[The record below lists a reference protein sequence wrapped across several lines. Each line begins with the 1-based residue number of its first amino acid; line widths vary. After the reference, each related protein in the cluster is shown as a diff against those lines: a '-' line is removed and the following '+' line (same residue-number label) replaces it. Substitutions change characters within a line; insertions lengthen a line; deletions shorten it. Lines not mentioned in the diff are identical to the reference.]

1 MIIVSER
8 PSNEVR
14 QMVYAFF
21 AEECGVATEAL
32 RDESRIIEDLDGD
45 SLMLLSLLGSVCRR
59 YGIKVELR
67 TLGRHLMRKPAG
79 TVGEVVTLTEALA
92 RHGDKILEIE
102 L

>member
-1 MIIVSER
+1 VTIVSE
-8 PSNEVR
+8 PESHEVR

-21 AEECGVATEAL
+21 AEECGVPGDSL
-32 RDESRIIEDLDGD
+32 RDDLRIIEDLDGD

-79 TVGEVVTLTEALA
+79 TVGQVVTLTEALA
-92 RHGDKILEIE
+92 RHGDKILEVE

>member
-1 MIIVSER
+1 
-8 PSNEVR
+8 
-14 QMVYAFF
+14 MVYAFF
-21 AEECGVATEAL
+21 ADECGVAADSL

-59 YGIKVELR
+59 YNIKVELR
-67 TLGRHLMRKPAG
+67 TLGRHLMRKPAA
-79 TVGEVVTLTEALA
+79 TVGQVVVLTEALA

>member
-1 MIIVSER
+1 MSER
-8 PSNEVR
+8 QSDEVR
-14 QMVYAFF
+14 QMVYGFF
-21 AEECGVATEAL
+21 AEECGVAVESL
-32 RDESRIIEDLDGD
+32 RDDLRVIEDLDGD
-45 SLMLLSLLGSVCRR
+45 SLMLLSLLGAVCRR

-79 TVGEVVTLTEALA
+79 TVGQVVTLTEALA

>member
-1 MIIVSER
+1 MSER
-8 PSNEVR
+8 SSAEVR

-21 AEECGVATEAL
+21 AEECGVPADSL
-32 RDESRIIEDLDGD
+32 RDETRIIEDLDGD

-79 TVGEVVTLTEALA
+79 TVGQVVALTEALA

>member
-1 MIIVSER
+1 MSACQ
-8 PSNEVR
+8 SDEVR
-14 QMVYAFF
+14 RMVYDFF
-21 AEECGVATEAL
+21 AEECGVAVDSL
-32 RDESRIIEDLDGD
+32 RDELRIIEDLDGD

-59 YGIKVELR
+59 YDIKVELR

-79 TVGEVVTLTEALA
+79 TVGQVVALTEALA